1 MFIDNWCLG
10 LSVNE
15 GWLLERFIYSF
26 EIMFVFII
34 ILLVFLLIIYFYK
47 NDFIYKLYR

>member
-26 EIMFVFII
+26 EIMFVIS

>member
-1 MFIDNWCLG
+1 MFLDNWCLG

-26 EIMFVFII
+26 EIMFVIS

>member
-26 EIMFVFII
+26 EIMFVII
-34 ILLVFLLIIYFYK
+34 ILYVFLLIIYFYK

>member
-26 EIMFVFII
+26 EIMFVIS

-47 NDFIYKLYR
+47 NDFILI